1 MTIYTDTTHIL
12 LTERIA
18 DLRREA
24 DTERM
29 LRTALLA
36 RPSRRPFRPPR
47 AATIHN
53 TTFRY

>member
-29 LRTALLA
+29 LRIALLA
-36 RPSRRPFRPPR
+36 RPSRRPFRQQQVAENHP
-47 AATIHN
+47 
-53 TTFRY
+53 

>member
-12 LTERIA
+12 LIERIA

-29 LRTALLA
+29 LRTAFLA
-36 RPSRRPFRPPR
+36 RPRPEWPAAR
-47 AATIHN
+47 AAAN
-53 TTFRY
+53 RP

>member
-24 DTERM
+24 ETERM

-47 AATIHN
+47 VAKTHP
-53 TTFRY
+53 

>member
-24 DTERM
+24 DTERV
-29 LRTALLA
+29 LRAAFLA
-36 RPSRRPFRPPR
+36 RPSRRVFRSRVAESRP
-47 AATIHN
+47 
-53 TTFRY
+53 